1 LCEEFAQI
9 TRNFW
14 WGDELDRRKTHWKSW
29 EKIIAP
35 KYFGGLGFRDYRF
48 FNQALLARQAWRL
61 LVFPHSLCARLFK
74 AKYFPNAELTDTAF
88 IQNSSPGWQ
97 GICHGLELLKKGV
110 IWRVQSGSKIRIWRD
125 NWVPR
130 GNLKASTK
138 IGGGR
143 YRWVSD
149 LIDNSS
155 MTWKEDLV
163 RSMFPNY
170 DAEEILRICLPHSAE
185 EDYIALHFEKSGNFS
200 VRSAY
205 RLALLQNS
213 ENFCSGQQ
221 SDNPNG
227 DRPIWDV
234 IWKTKVPQK
243 VKIFS
248 WRLATDALAV
258 QKNRCSRNMTTD
270 PTCTICG
277 REEEDG
283 YHATMTCTKAA
294 ALRESMRKIWKL
306 PPEEKLRNSG
316 KEWTLNIL
324 NASSPDM
331 RGKLM
336 LVWWRAWHLRN
347 NCSFGDGKVGIN
359 QSTDFL
365 SNYWQVLSNIREEKQ
380 PEDRKGK
387 SPMLEM
393 KEIHEKPKKNKRKS
407 SWKPPDT
414 GWQCLSVD
422 ASFIKESN
430 FASWGALARNHL
442 GQIKWSA
449 WGILSD
455 CDNAETAEALACLEG
470 IKQAV
475 KLVDSSLIIESDCDA
490 LIKKANSAGRDRS
503 HTSSVLADIHRLVT
517 LLPNFIFRKVARED
531 NRPAHEL
538 ARFSRVSCTGGVL
551 QGSAPPCVLE
561 LTLVEC
567 NQNSTTD

>member
-1 LCEEFAQI
+1 
-9 TRNFW
+9 
-14 WGDELDRRKTHWKSW
+14 
-29 EKIIAP
+29 
-35 KYFGGLGFRDYRF
+35 
-48 FNQALLARQAWRL
+48 
-61 LVFPHSLCARLFK
+61 
-74 AKYFPNAELTDTAF
+74 
-88 IQNSSPGWQ
+88 
-97 GICHGLELLKKGV
+97 
-110 IWRVQSGSKIRIWRD
+110 
-125 NWVPR
+125 
-130 GNLKASTK
+130 
-138 IGGGR
+138 
-143 YRWVSD
+143 
-149 LIDNSS
+149 
-155 MTWKEDLV
+155 
-163 RSMFPNY
+163 
-170 DAEEILRICLPHSAE
+170 
-185 EDYIALHFEKSGNFS
+185 
-200 VRSAY
+200 
-205 RLALLQNS
+205 
-213 ENFCSGQQ
+213 
-221 SDNPNG
+221 
-227 DRPIWDV
+227 
-234 IWKTKVPQK
+234 
-243 VKIFS
+243 
-248 WRLATDALAV
+248 
-258 QKNRCSRNMTTD
+258 MTTD

-347 NCSFGDGKVGIN
+347 NCIFGDGKVGIN

-393 KEIHEKPKKNKRKS
+393 KEIHEEPKKNEMKS
-407 SWKPPDT
+407 RWKPPDT

-490 LIKKANSAGRDRS
+490 LIKKANSDGRDRS

-517 LLPNFIFRKVARED
+517 LLPNFTFRKVARED